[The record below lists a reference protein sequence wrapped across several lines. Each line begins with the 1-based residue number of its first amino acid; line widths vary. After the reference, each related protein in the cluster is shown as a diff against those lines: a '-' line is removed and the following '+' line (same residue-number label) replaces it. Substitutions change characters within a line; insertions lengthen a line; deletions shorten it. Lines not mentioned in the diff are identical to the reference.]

1 MHSQINY
8 AEDIVFEWIPYIQF
22 DNIKEIT
29 KIEKNSSI
37 TFTTEYLA
45 IWKDGP
51 LYYESANQKFK
62 RQLDQNVIL
71 KYLYNSQNII
81 DEVLNEVKEY
91 TIERGRKGLFSDKTK
106 KFIYGISQHPNTKD
120 YIMVLHC
127 KIYCKKC
134 YKNINIYEGCKLCL
148 IDSLKENFINWTSG
162 NKIIDNIIQEM
173 QLKTSDKLIEWIPYN
188 QFINIK
194 KIGKGGFSTVYSAIW
209 KDGPLYYDSIKQ
221 KFIRVSY
228 ENVALKC
235 LDNSQNI
242 TYEFLKEIKGYS
254 IIKQNNII
262 KIYGISQNPDTKN
275 YIIVLQHA
283 EGGNFSNWVNMN
295 YKDFNW
301 KNKIKVLGDI
311 IEGLKEIHEKQMVH
325 RDFHTGNILF
335 NKASAYIS
343 DMGLCGKVEKI
354 DKISET
360 KIYGVMPYVAPEVLR
375 KKPYTQAADIYS
387 FGMIMYFVATGKQPF
402 ANHEHNHILVLNIC
416 GGIRPEIN
424 ELELPKCY
432 INLMKRCWDSN
443 PDNRP
448 NTIEIKEEIK
458 LFYNSY
464 KNDDDKIKKQF
475 EEAEKFKKE
484 IALTITHPQAIYTSQ
499 LLNPFT
505 EDFSIT
511 EWL

>member
-134 YKNINIYEGCKLCL
+134 YKNINIYEGC
-148 IDSLKENFINWTSG
+148 
-162 NKIIDNIIQEM
+162 
-173 QLKTSDKLIEWIPYN
+173 
-188 QFINIK
+188 
-194 KIGKGGFSTVYSAIW
+194 KGGFSTVYSAIW

-387 FGMIMYFVATGKQPF
+387 F
-402 ANHEHNHILVLNIC
+402 VLNIC